1 MSYMFMLDGVVALS
15 TLGLVI
21 VLLSV
26 IYQLYSDLLQFNLYV
41 VASIYLIV
49 LNISSGDVTELEL
62 YNVLVTV
69 MLVIILVITMFTFYV
84 KASVSARMSLVRL
97 VQYSLVFFLFSTVFL
112 HFTEQIK

>member
-97 VQYSLVFFLFSTVFL
+97 VQYSLVFFFVFNCI
-112 HFTEQIK
+112 FAFY